1 MGPPAASASAGD
13 TVHAPGTGQ
22 AVDVSKAQLPA
33 VLPAGLHVLF
43 MIVESEPALKT
54 IDISCTAFQNAVKGY
69 RCTVRLGHAALGRT
83 GMRDELQSLTVF
95 SISVCFTMIPSDA
108 NECRTIPFVC
118 VVVCRRQMNLRSSA

>member
-1 MGPPAASASAGD
+1 MAPPAASASAGD

-54 IDISCTAFQNAVKGY
+54 IDILSAQRSKMLSQDIDA
-69 RCTVRLGHAALGRT
+69 RCGSGTQL
-83 GMRDELQSLTVF
+83 
-95 SISVCFTMIPSDA
+95 
-108 NECRTIPFVC
+108 
-118 VVVCRRQMNLRSSA
+118 